1 MMRQRA
7 KEPTGSSSVA
17 VSAPAP
23 KERTADRDLEPSTI
37 LTAQKMEEKAEVLID
52 DEPEEKELEEG

>member
-1 MMRQRA
+1 M
-7 KEPTGSSSVA
+7 A
-17 VSAPAP
+17 VSAPVP

-37 LTAQKMEEKAEVLID
+37 LTAQKMEEKAEELMV